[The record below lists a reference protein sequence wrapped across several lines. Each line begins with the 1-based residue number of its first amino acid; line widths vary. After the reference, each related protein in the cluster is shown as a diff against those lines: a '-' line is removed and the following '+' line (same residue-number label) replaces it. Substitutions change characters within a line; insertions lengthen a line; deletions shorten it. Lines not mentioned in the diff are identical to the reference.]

1 MWPWLYPNRITS
13 VLNIKILRDDTWMK
27 ISTRWRSVVRH
38 FWVKI
43 ISLYVQTPKDASQSR
58 GKITFQKASPQSS
71 PSEWALFWISWADAF
86 INLGLVSIFFN
97 TKGLSTIDVRIITAT
112 IKIMSAI
119 IGVLSPEIRNG
130 IIGQQFRFISSQL
143 WFGQGNR
150 EITRLDIMA
159 DSDRVSFEFSIS
171 KKVEKKAKIFQ
182 SIVLLGSLS
191 TCGRC

>member
-1 MWPWLYPNRITS
+1 
-13 VLNIKILRDDTWMK
+13 
-27 ISTRWRSVVRH
+27 
-38 FWVKI
+38 
-43 ISLYVQTPKDASQSR
+43 
-58 GKITFQKASPQSS
+58 
-71 PSEWALFWISWADAF
+71 
-86 INLGLVSIFFN
+86 
-97 TKGLSTIDVRIITAT
+97 
-112 IKIMSAI
+112 MSAI